1 MKRTRVL
8 ATWSLVALL
17 VALASTGFALQSR
30 SQTSSS
36 TRLLEQV
43 LQRVSFD
50 GVDSLA
56 REVVIEKAARG
67 FVEQLDDPYAA
78 LYSPEELAAFS
89 RETIGND
96 YGGLGMMIEDQQGVI
111 TVTRVFPDTPAERGG
126 VQPGDRIVEVAGEPI
141 RGWSVE
147 RTSTTLLGPPGSSV
161 DVTFARPGMEST
173 FGGGFERARVHQP
186 AVPFVTLLEGDVG
199 YLPLQ
204 RFSQAS
210 TAELAAGVARLRA
223 AGARAYVLDLRGN
236 GGGSLPEAV
245 SIADLFLP
253 EGREVV
259 RIVYRSQ
266 PTEVY
271 RSERPAAAGDAPV
284 VVLTDRFTASASE
297 IVAGALQDHDRALIV
312 GQRSFG
318 KGVVQDVFGL
328 DAGWALKLTTG
339 KWYTPSGRTLQ
350 RDWAAHAAGAEAA
363 EAVEGAHGAQGADAA
378 ADAHVPAHAA
388 DCTAALAVTSAG
400 GRRLCAGGGVF
411 PDHPV
416 APDSLTGPDRALMR
430 AVGANATQLYF
441 AVHEVALELKEGV
454 GRDFVVLPAWRAML
468 YERFLAKGGSV
479 ERAVF
484 DAGHGIVDQ
493 LLERRIAGF
502 AFGDDAAFLR
512 AAVQDT
518 QLQEA
523 LRLLRAARTQPELL
537 ALVAGA
543 RPTG

>member
-1 MKRTRVL
+1 MKRRRVL
-8 ATWSLVALL
+8 VTWSLVAVL
-17 VALASTGFALQSR
+17 VALASTGFALQGR

-56 REVVIEKAARG
+56 REVLIEKAARG

-126 VQPGDRIVEVAGEPI
+126 VQPCDRIVAVAGEPI

-147 RTSTTLLGPPGSSV
+147 RTSNTLLGPPGSSV
-161 DVTFARPGMEST
+161 DVTFARPGMDGT

-186 AVPFVTLLEGDVG
+186 AVPFVTLMEGDVG

-204 RFSQAS
+204 RFSEAS

-245 SIADLFLP
+245 SVADLFLP
-253 EGREVV
+253 AGLEVV

-271 RSERPAAAGDAPV
+271 RSERSAAAGEAPV

-350 RDWAAHAAGAEAA
+350 RDWAAHAEGADAGAEAA
-363 EAVEGAHGAQGADAA
+363 E
-378 ADAHVPAHAA
+378 DAHVPAHAA
-388 DCTAALAVTSAG
+388 DCAAELAVTSAA

-416 APDSLTGPDRALMR
+416 ALDTLTGPDRALMR
-430 AVGANATQLYF
+430 AVGAGATQLYF

-454 GRDFVVLPAWRAML
+454 GPDFVVLPAWRAML
-468 YERFLAKGGSV
+468 FERFLAKGGSV
-479 ERAVF
+479 ERALF

-518 QLQEA
+518 QVQEA

-537 ALVAGA
+537 ALAPGG